1 MTSQYI
7 FPDIEMA
14 TEEGLLAIGGDLE
27 PETLIN
33 AYSHG
38 IFPWFT
44 DNDPIMWW
52 SLTPRLILYPKE
64 IHISKSL
71 YRIIQSKRFY
81 VTFDTQF
88 TQVIQHCAT
97 VQREEGNETWIT
109 KDMIEAYIKLHELGF
124 AHSVEVWQKKILVGG
139 LYGVSLGKAFFGES
153 MFHTISDA
161 SKVALVTLSQKLQ
174 EWDFHFIDAQMVTSH
189 LVRMGAIEMPRNEFK
204 TILQRTMEFSTR
216 KGAWS

>member
-1 MTSQYI
+1 MALPLI

-38 IFPWFT
+38 IFPWFSE
-44 DNDPIMWW
+44 NDPIMWW
-52 SLTPRLILYPKE
+52 SLTPRLILYPQE

-71 YRIIQSKRFY
+71 YRIIQSKKFH
-81 VTFDTQF
+81 VTFDTHF
-88 TQVIQHCAT
+88 TEVIHSCAT
-97 VQREEGNETWIT
+97 VQREEENETWIT
-109 KDMIEAYIKLHELGF
+109 KDMIEAYIKLHKIGI
-124 AHSVEVWQKKILVGG
+124 AHSVEVWQEETLAGG

-153 MFHTISDA
+153 MFHTISNA
-161 SKVALVTLSQKLQ
+161 SKIALVALTQKLQ

-189 LVRMGAIEMPRNEFK
+189 LVSMGAIEIPRNEFK
-204 TILQRTMEFSTR
+204 TLLQHALAHPTR
-216 KGAWS
+216 QGIWS